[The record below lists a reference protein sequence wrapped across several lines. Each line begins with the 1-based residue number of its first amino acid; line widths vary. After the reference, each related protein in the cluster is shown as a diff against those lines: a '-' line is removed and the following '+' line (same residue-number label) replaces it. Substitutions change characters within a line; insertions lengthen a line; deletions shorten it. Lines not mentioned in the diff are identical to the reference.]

1 MVAPLVD
8 CWLAWWEMLGEAGTK
23 DLLVTLQALGT
34 VLSSGHPTGSNYLTS
49 TTSAG
54 APEKVWKVS
63 MANGELVTD
72 ATLGGPVFG
81 RNYIHRTFGTI
92 DRYARIHLA

>member
-1 MVAPLVD
+1 MGATSLVD

-23 DLLVTLQALGT
+23 DLLVTLQALET
-34 VLSSGHPTGSNYLTS
+34 VLSSGYPFLDFTGSNYLTS

-72 ATLGGPVFG
+72 IKTGAGGFITAVRGPK
-81 RNYIHRTFGTI
+81 
-92 DRYARIHLA
+92 